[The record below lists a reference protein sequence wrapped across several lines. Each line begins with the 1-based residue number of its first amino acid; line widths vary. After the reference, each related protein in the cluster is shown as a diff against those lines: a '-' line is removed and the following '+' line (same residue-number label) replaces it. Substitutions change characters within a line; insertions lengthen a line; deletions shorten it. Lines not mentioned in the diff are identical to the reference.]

1 MAILQSTGIRGFL
14 VSVKKTGN
22 KVVNSI
28 GKTIDEYTENFLS
41 GFAGHGWKLWEYIS
55 GKYKLEIDALMVRG
69 TFTVFELLVQK
80 IRSIKGALGI
90 TQGNGKI
97 KTVTLSQDGTEYLIT
112 LEDEMSFV
120 ANDFIRCQTF
130 TGISQKL
137 YHVPIRSI
145 SESNTVI
152 HLSISDFNVDTNGTI
167 LNPPEAGDEIVQF
180 GNSTDTTRQSAI
192 YIHADEGG
200 QPAIDVMFGINSTD
214 WSNTVK
220 IRIGGEI
227 PGSGGLRGFYC
238 VNGMIKGVT
247 ESGHVTYCIYPNGSA
262 MFGDGS
268 AEFRADKSGYVAGGA
283 ISWQWDEARQKF
295 VTSMGDVILDWNNL
309 SDEAKVNLTGPQG
322 AEGPQGVAGPAG
334 SDGVTYYTWI
344 RYADTSVGG
353 GISNDPTGKLYIG
366 LAYNK
371 TTATESNT
379 PSDYTWSLIKG
390 DKGDTGVQ
398 GATGADG
405 ITYYTW
411 IKYSDNSD
419 GTGLYDI
426 PTSNTQYIGIAVNKT
441 TATESTVKT
450 DYTWSK
456 FKGDTGATGPPG
468 ADGADANLLPW
479 VQDYD
484 NNKTLIDGE
493 YVVSPKMFSGT
504 KDVETNKLTGVAF
517 GRGVVSVNGVKK
529 TGVFGV
535 KNGEITFNLDSETG
549 DVKLAGHVEAKS
561 GSIGDL
567 EIIDGDIVGK
577 DSLGVIRLLVSKS
590 ELSSFADLNEESRVT
605 VIERQESQPALFNLS
620 LSWARPADDYD
631 IEAGYDYSNA
641 SAQLISD
648 SPVFATTG
656 GCNLILDLSTSLHVG
671 EYTISNNGQLSR
683 YIRKFEIIDSISQA
697 VVYSGNYTGG
707 IENASVGSSGSY
719 FCRIYYTV
727 ALSYIVADQSSEDAS
742 GYIYGDF
749 TIDAIYGVKRTLIGS
764 DGLYSYWGPH
774 DYIYAKRNT
783 SGQLD
788 IKMRGNIEIMKRDGT
803 VLISG

>member
-112 LEDEMSFV
+112 LEDEMSFKTD
-120 ANDFIRCQTF
+120 DFIKCQTF
-130 TGISQKL
+130 TGVFVKL
-137 YHVPIRSI
+137 YHVKVQSI
-145 SESNTVI
+145 SDSNSVI
-152 HLSISDFNVDTNGTI
+152 HLLVSDFDKGENGTV
-167 LNPPEAGDEIVQF
+167 LNPPEPGDEIVQF
-180 GNSTDTTRQSAI
+180 GNETDTTRQSAI

-220 IRIGGEI
+220 IRVGGEI
-227 PGSGGLRGFYC
+227 PDSGGLRGFYC

-283 ISWQWDEARQKF
+283 ISWQWDEEKQKF

-309 SDEAKVNLTGPQG
+309 SDEAKTNL
-322 AEGPQGVAGPAG
+322 
-334 SDGVTYYTWI
+334 
-344 RYADTSVGG
+344 
-353 GISNDPTGKLYIG
+353 
-366 LAYNK
+366 
-371 TTATESNT
+371 
-379 PSDYTWSLIKG
+379 
-390 DKGDTGVQ
+390 
-398 GATGADG
+398 
-405 ITYYTW
+405 
-411 IKYSDNSD
+411 
-419 GTGLYDI
+419 
-426 PTSNTQYIGIAVNKT
+426 
-441 TATESTVKT
+441 
-450 DYTWSK
+450 
-456 FKGDTGATGPPG
+456 TGPPG
-468 ADGADANLLPW
+468 ADGVDANLLPW

-504 KDVETNKLTGVAF
+504 KDAATNKLTGVAF

-535 KNGEITFNLDSETG
+535 KNGEITFSLDSETG

-567 EIIDGDIVGK
+567 EIVDGDIVGR
-577 DSLGVIRLLVSKS
+577 DELGVTRLLVSKS
-590 ELSSFADLNEESRVT
+590 ELSAFSDLNEENKQTLVA
-605 VIERQESQPALFNLS
+605 RQESQPQEFNVNVTYS
-620 LSWARPADDYD
+620 VPVDEYD
-631 IEAGYDYSNA
+631 PNSGYDYSHA
-641 SAQLISD
+641 SNMFFTTD
-648 SPVFATTG
+648 SPVFSTTA
-656 GCNLILDLSTSLHVG
+656 GCSLTLDISTSLHAG
-671 EYTISNNGQLSR
+671 EYTLSPNANLYHTIFR
-683 YIRKFEIIDSISQA
+683 FEIINSVTQE
-697 VVYSGNYTGG
+697 VVYAGSYTGG
-707 IENASVGSSGSY
+707 IENATIPSAGSY
-719 FCRIYYTV
+719 FCRLVHSI
-727 ALSYIVADQSSEDAS
+727 SINYINQNQSSIEAS
-742 GYIYGDF
+742 GYVYGDF

-788 IKMRGNIEIMKRDGT
+788 IKMRGNIEIRKRDGT

>member
-120 ANDFIRCQTF
+120 ANDFIKCQTF
-130 TGISQKL
+130 TGVFVKL
-137 YHVPIRSI
+137 YHVKVQSI
-145 SESNTVI
+145 SDNYSVI
-152 HLSISDFNVDTNGTI
+152 HLLVSDFEKDENGTV
-167 LNPPEAGDEIVQF
+167 LNPPEPGDEIVQF
-180 GNSTDTTRQSAI
+180 GNETDATRQSAI

-220 IRIGGEI
+220 IRVGGEI
-227 PGSGGLRGFYC
+227 PDSGGLRGFYC

-247 ESGHVTYCIYPNGSA
+247 ELGHVTYCIYPNGSA
-262 MFGDGS
+262 MLGDGS
-268 AEFRADKSGYVAGGA
+268 AEFRADKSGYVAGGS
-283 ISWQWDEARQKF
+283 ISWQWDAVKQKF

-309 SDEAKVNLTGPQG
+309 SDEAKTNLTGPQG
-322 AEGPQGVAGPAG
+322 A
-334 SDGVTYYTWI
+334 DGV
-344 RYADTSVGG
+344 
-353 GISNDPTGKLYIG
+353 
-366 LAYNK
+366 
-371 TTATESNT
+371 
-379 PSDYTWSLIKG
+379 
-390 DKGDTGVQ
+390 
-398 GATGADG
+398 
-405 ITYYTW
+405 
-411 IKYSDNSD
+411 
-419 GTGLYDI
+419 
-426 PTSNTQYIGIAVNKT
+426 
-441 TATESTVKT
+441 
-450 DYTWSK
+450 
-456 FKGDTGATGPPG
+456 
-468 ADGADANLLPW
+468 DANLLPW

-577 DSLGVIRLLVSKS
+577 DSSGVTRLLVSKS
-590 ELSSFADLNEESRVT
+590 ELSDFADLNEENRAT
-605 VIERQESQPALFNLS
+605 VIDRQESQPALFNLS
-620 LSWARPADDYD
+620 LSWSRPADEYD
-631 IEAGYDYSNA
+631 IEAGYDHSNA

-671 EYTISNNGQLSR
+671 EYTISDNGQLSR
-683 YIRKFEIIDSISQA
+683 YIRKFEIIDSVSQA

-727 ALSYIVADQSSEDAS
+727 VLSYIVADQSAEYAS

>member
-1 MAILQSTGIRGFL
+1 MDSIAFWQDKFKNDNMAILQSTGIRGFL

-97 KTVTLSQDGTEYLIT
+97 KTVTLSEDGTEYLIT
-112 LEDEMSFV
+112 LEDEMSFKTD
-120 ANDFIRCQTF
+120 DFIKCQTF
-130 TGISQKL
+130 TGVFVKL
-137 YHVPIRSI
+137 YHVKVQSI
-145 SESNTVI
+145 SDSNSVI
-152 HLSISDFNVDTNGTI
+152 HLLVSDFEKDENGTV
-167 LNPPEAGDEIVQF
+167 LNPPEPGDEIVQF
-180 GNSTDTTRQSAI
+180 GNETDATRQSAI

-283 ISWQWDEARQKF
+283 ISWQWDAAKQKF

-309 SDEAKVNLTGPQG
+309 SDEAKTNLKGP
-322 AEGPQGVAGPAG
+322 
-334 SDGVTYYTWI
+334 
-344 RYADTSVGG
+344 
-353 GISNDPTGKLYIG
+353 
-366 LAYNK
+366 
-371 TTATESNT
+371 
-379 PSDYTWSLIKG
+379 KG
-390 DKGDTGVQ
+390 DDGDPG
-398 GATGADG
+398 DPG
-405 ITYYTW
+405 IP
-411 IKYSDNSD
+411 
-419 GTGLYDI
+419 GT
-426 PTSNTQYIGIAVNKT
+426 
-441 TATESTVKT
+441 
-450 DYTWSK
+450 
-456 FKGDTGATGPPG
+456 
-468 ADGADANLLPW
+468 DANLLPW

-504 KDVETNKLTGVAF
+504 KDVATNKLTGVAL

-535 KNGEITFNLDSETG
+535 KNGEITFSLDSETG
-549 DVKLAGHVEAKS
+549 DVKLAGHVDAKS
-561 GSIGDL
+561 GSIGSL
-567 EIIDGDIVGK
+567 EIVDGDIVGR
-577 DSLGVIRLLVSKS
+577 DELGVIRLLVSKS
-590 ELSSFADLNEESRVT
+590 ELSAFSDLNEENKQTLVA
-605 VIERQESQPALFNLS
+605 RQESQPQEFDVNVTYS
-620 LSWARPADDYD
+620 VPVDEYD
-631 IEAGYDYSNA
+631 TNSGYDYSHA
-641 SAQLISD
+641 SNMFFTTD
-648 SPVFATTG
+648 SPVFSTTA
-656 GCNLILDLSTSLHVG
+656 GCSLTLDISTSLHAG
-671 EYTISNNGQLSR
+671 EYTLSPNANLYHTIFR
-683 YIRKFEIIDSISQA
+683 FEIINSVTQE
-697 VVYSGNYTGG
+697 VVYAGSYTGG
-707 IENASVGSSGSY
+707 IENATIPSAGSY
-719 FCRIYYTV
+719 FCRLVHSI
-727 ALSYIVADQSSEDAS
+727 SINYINQNQSSIEAS
-742 GYIYGDF
+742 GYVYGDF

>member
-112 LEDEMSFV
+112 LEDEMSFKTD
-120 ANDFIRCQTF
+120 DFIKCQTF
-130 TGISQKL
+130 TGVFVKL
-137 YHVPIRSI
+137 YHVKVQSI
-145 SESNTVI
+145 SDSNSVI
-152 HLSISDFNVDTNGTI
+152 HLLVSDFEKDENGTV
-167 LNPPEAGDEIVQF
+167 LNPPEPGDEIVQF
-180 GNSTDTTRQSAI
+180 GNETDTTRQSAI

-220 IRIGGEI
+220 IRVGGEI
-227 PGSGGLRGFYC
+227 PDSGGLRGFYC

-283 ISWQWDEARQKF
+283 ISWQWDEAKQKF
-295 VTSMGDVILDWNNL
+295 VTAMGDVILDWNNL
-309 SDEAKVNLTGPQG
+309 SDEAKTNL
-322 AEGPQGVAGPAG
+322 
-334 SDGVTYYTWI
+334 
-344 RYADTSVGG
+344 
-353 GISNDPTGKLYIG
+353 
-366 LAYNK
+366 
-371 TTATESNT
+371 
-379 PSDYTWSLIKG
+379 
-390 DKGDTGVQ
+390 
-398 GATGADG
+398 
-405 ITYYTW
+405 
-411 IKYSDNSD
+411 
-419 GTGLYDI
+419 
-426 PTSNTQYIGIAVNKT
+426 
-441 TATESTVKT
+441 
-450 DYTWSK
+450 
-456 FKGDTGATGPPG
+456 TGPPG
-468 ADGADANLLPW
+468 ADGVDANLLPW

-504 KDVETNKLTGVAF
+504 KDVATNKLTGVSF

-535 KNGEITFNLDSETG
+535 KNGEITFSLDSETG

-561 GSIGDL
+561 GSIGNL
-567 EIIDGDIVGK
+567 EIVDGDIVGR
-577 DSLGVIRLLVSKS
+577 DELGVIRLLVSKS
-590 ELSSFADLNEESRVT
+590 ELSAFTDLNEENKQTLVA
-605 VIERQESQPALFNLS
+605 RQESQPQEFNVNVTYS
-620 LSWARPADDYD
+620 VPVDEYD
-631 IEAGYDYSNA
+631 TNSGYDYSHA
-641 SAQLISD
+641 SNMFFTTD
-648 SPVFATTG
+648 SPVFSTTA
-656 GCNLILDLSTSLHVG
+656 GCSLTLDISTSLHAG
-671 EYTISNNGQLSR
+671 EYTLSPNANLHHTIFR
-683 YIRKFEIIDSISQA
+683 FEIINSVTQE
-697 VVYSGNYTGG
+697 VVYAGSYTGG
-707 IENASVGSSGSY
+707 IENATIPSAGSY
-719 FCRIYYTV
+719 FCRLVHSI
-727 ALSYIVADQSSEDAS
+727 SINYINQNQSSIEAS
-742 GYIYGDF
+742 GYVYGDF

-788 IKMRGNIEIMKRDGT
+788 IKMRGNIEIMKRDGS

>member
-130 TGISQKL
+130 AGASQKL
-137 YHVPIRSI
+137 YHVPIKSL
-145 SESNTVI
+145 SDSNTVI
-152 HLSISDFNVDTNGTI
+152 HLSISDFNADTNGTV
-167 LNPPEAGDEIVQF
+167 LNPPETGDEIVQF
-180 GNSTDTTRQSAI
+180 GNETDTTRQSAI

-227 PGSGGLRGFYC
+227 PDSEGLRGFYC

-247 ESGHVTYCIYPNGSA
+247 ELGHVTYCVYPDGSA
-262 MFGDGS
+262 MFGAGS

-283 ISWQWDEARQKF
+283 ISWQWDEAKQKF

-309 SDEAKVNLTGPQG
+309 SDEAKTNL
-322 AEGPQGVAGPAG
+322 
-334 SDGVTYYTWI
+334 
-344 RYADTSVGG
+344 
-353 GISNDPTGKLYIG
+353 
-366 LAYNK
+366 
-371 TTATESNT
+371 
-379 PSDYTWSLIKG
+379 
-390 DKGDTGVQ
+390 
-398 GATGADG
+398 
-405 ITYYTW
+405 
-411 IKYSDNSD
+411 
-419 GTGLYDI
+419 
-426 PTSNTQYIGIAVNKT
+426 
-441 TATESTVKT
+441 
-450 DYTWSK
+450 
-456 FKGDTGATGPPG
+456 TGPPG
-468 ADGADANLLPW
+468 ADGVDANLLPW

-567 EIIDGDIVGK
+567 EIINGDIVGK
-577 DSLGVIRLLVSKS
+577 DSSGVIRLLVSKS
-590 ELSSFADLNEESRVT
+590 ELSSFADLNEESRIT

-620 LSWARPADDYD
+620 LSWTRPDDEYY
-631 IEAGYDYSNA
+631 IEAGYDHSNA

-648 SPVFATTG
+648 SPVFTTTG

-707 IENASVGSSGSY
+707 IENASVASSGSY

-727 ALSYIVADQSSEDAS
+727 VLSYIVADQSAEYAS

-774 DYIYAKRNT
+774 DYIYAKRNA

>member
-14 VSVKKTGN
+14 VSVKKTGG

-112 LEDEMSFV
+112 LEDEMSFKTD
-120 ANDFIRCQTF
+120 DFIKCQTF
-130 TGISQKL
+130 TGVFVKL
-137 YHVPIRSI
+137 YHVKVQSI
-145 SESNTVI
+145 SDSNSVI
-152 HLSISDFNVDTNGTI
+152 HLLVSDFEKDENGTV
-167 LNPPEAGDEIVQF
+167 LNPPEPGDEIVQF
-180 GNSTDTTRQSAI
+180 GNETDATRQSAI

-283 ISWQWDEARQKF
+283 ISWQWDEAKQKF
-295 VTSMGDVILDWNNL
+295 VTAMGDVILDWNNL
-309 SDEAKVNLTGPQG
+309 SDEAKTNL
-322 AEGPQGVAGPAG
+322 
-334 SDGVTYYTWI
+334 
-344 RYADTSVGG
+344 
-353 GISNDPTGKLYIG
+353 
-366 LAYNK
+366 
-371 TTATESNT
+371 
-379 PSDYTWSLIKG
+379 
-390 DKGDTGVQ
+390 
-398 GATGADG
+398 
-405 ITYYTW
+405 
-411 IKYSDNSD
+411 
-419 GTGLYDI
+419 
-426 PTSNTQYIGIAVNKT
+426 
-441 TATESTVKT
+441 
-450 DYTWSK
+450 
-456 FKGDTGATGPPG
+456 TGPPG
-468 ADGADANLLPW
+468 ADGVDANLLPW

-504 KDVETNKLTGVAF
+504 KDVATNKLTGVAL
-517 GRGVVSVNGVKK
+517 GRGVVSVNGLKK

-535 KNGEITFNLDSETG
+535 KNGEITFSLDSETG
-549 DVKLAGHVEAKS
+549 DVKLAGHVDAKS

-577 DSLGVIRLLVSKS
+577 DSLGIIRLLVSKS
-590 ELSSFADLNEESRVT
+590 ELSSFADLNEESRIT

-620 LSWARPADDYD
+620 LSWTRPDDEYD

-707 IENASVGSSGSY
+707 IENASVASSGSY

-774 DYIYAKRNT
+774 DYIYAKRNA

>member
-130 TGISQKL
+130 TGASQKL
-137 YHVPIRSI
+137 YHVPIQSL
-145 SESNTVI
+145 SDSNTVI
-152 HLSISDFNVDTNGTI
+152 HLSISDFNADTNGTV
-167 LNPPEAGDEIVQF
+167 LNPPEPGDEIVQF

-192 YIHADEGG
+192 YLHADEGG

-238 VNGMIKGVT
+238 VNGMVKGVD
-247 ESGHVTYCIYPNGSA
+247 ESGHTTYCIYPDGSA
-262 MFGDGS
+262 MFGNGS
-268 AEFRADKSGYVAGGA
+268 AQFNADKSGYLAGGA
-283 ISWQWDEARQKF
+283 ISWQWDEAKQKF

-309 SDEAKVNLTGPQG
+309 SDEAKTNLKGP
-322 AEGPQGVAGPAG
+322 
-334 SDGVTYYTWI
+334 
-344 RYADTSVGG
+344 
-353 GISNDPTGKLYIG
+353 
-366 LAYNK
+366 
-371 TTATESNT
+371 
-379 PSDYTWSLIKG
+379 KG
-390 DKGDTGVQ
+390 DDGDPG
-398 GATGADG
+398 DPG
-405 ITYYTW
+405 IP
-411 IKYSDNSD
+411 
-419 GTGLYDI
+419 GT
-426 PTSNTQYIGIAVNKT
+426 
-441 TATESTVKT
+441 
-450 DYTWSK
+450 
-456 FKGDTGATGPPG
+456 
-468 ADGADANLLPW
+468 DANLLPW

-493 YVVSPKMFSGT
+493 YVVSPKMFSGI
-504 KDVETNKLTGVAF
+504 KDAVTNKLTGVAL

-535 KNGEITFNLDSETG
+535 KNGEITFSLDSETG
-549 DVKLAGHVEAKS
+549 DVKLAGHVDAKS

-590 ELSSFADLNEESRVT
+590 ELSSFADLNEESRIT

-620 LSWARPADDYD
+620 LSWTRPDDEYD

-671 EYTISNNGQLSR
+671 EYTISDNGQLSR
-683 YIRKFEIIDSISQA
+683 YIRRFEIIDSISQA
-697 VVYSGNYTGG
+697 VVYSGDYTGG
-707 IENASVGSSGSY
+707 IENASVASSGSY

-749 TIDAIYGVKRTLIGS
+749 TIDAIYG
-764 DGLYSYWGPH
+764 
-774 DYIYAKRNT
+774 
-783 SGQLD
+783 
-788 IKMRGNIEIMKRDGT
+788 
-803 VLISG
+803 

>member
-112 LEDEMSFV
+112 LEDEMSFKTD
-120 ANDFIRCQTF
+120 DFIKCQTF
-130 TGISQKL
+130 TGVFVKL
-137 YHVPIRSI
+137 YHVKVQSI
-145 SESNTVI
+145 SDSNSVI
-152 HLSISDFNVDTNGTI
+152 HLLVADFEKDENGTV
-167 LNPPEAGDEIVQF
+167 LNPPEPGDEIVQF
-180 GNSTDTTRQSAI
+180 GNETDTTRQSAI
-192 YIHADEGG
+192 YIHAGEGG

-227 PGSGGLRGFYC
+227 PDSEGLRGFYC

-283 ISWQWDEARQKF
+283 ISWQWDAAKQKF

-309 SDEAKVNLTGPQG
+309 SDEAKTNLKGP
-322 AEGPQGVAGPAG
+322 
-334 SDGVTYYTWI
+334 
-344 RYADTSVGG
+344 
-353 GISNDPTGKLYIG
+353 
-366 LAYNK
+366 
-371 TTATESNT
+371 
-379 PSDYTWSLIKG
+379 KG
-390 DKGDTGVQ
+390 DDGDPG
-398 GATGADG
+398 DPG
-405 ITYYTW
+405 IP
-411 IKYSDNSD
+411 
-419 GTGLYDI
+419 GT
-426 PTSNTQYIGIAVNKT
+426 
-441 TATESTVKT
+441 
-450 DYTWSK
+450 
-456 FKGDTGATGPPG
+456 
-468 ADGADANLLPW
+468 DANLLPW

-504 KDVETNKLTGVAF
+504 KDVATNQLTGVAL

-535 KNGEITFNLDSETG
+535 KNGEITFSLDSETG

-561 GSIGDL
+561 GSIGSLD
-567 EIIDGDIVGK
+567 IVDGDIVGR
-577 DSLGVIRLLVSKS
+577 DELGVIRLLVSKS
-590 ELSSFADLNEESRVT
+590 ELSAFSDLNEENKQTLVA
-605 VIERQESQPALFNLS
+605 RQESQPQEFNVNVTYS
-620 LSWARPADDYD
+620 LPEDEYD
-631 IEAGYDYSNA
+631 SNSGYDYSHA
-641 SAQLISD
+641 SNIFLTTD
-648 SPVFATTG
+648 SPVFSTTA
-656 GCNLILDLSTSLHVG
+656 GCSLTLDISTSLHAG
-671 EYTISNNGQLSR
+671 EYTLSPNANLYHAIFR
-683 YIRKFEIIDSISQA
+683 FEIINSVTQE
-697 VVYSGNYTGG
+697 VVYAGSYTGG
-707 IENASVGSSGSY
+707 IENATIPSAGSY
-719 FCRIYYTV
+719 FCRLVHSI
-727 ALSYIVADQSSEDAS
+727 SINYINQNQSSIEAS
-742 GYIYGDF
+742 GYVYGDF

-788 IKMRGNIEIMKRDGT
+788 IKMRGNIEIMKRDGS

>member
-1 MAILQSTGIRGFL
+1 MDLIAFWQDKFKNDNMAILQSTGIRGFL

-97 KTVTLSQDGTEYLIT
+97 KTVTLSEDGTEYLIT

-120 ANDFIRCQTF
+120 ANDFIKCQTF
-130 TGISQKL
+130 TGTSQKL
-137 YHVPIRSI
+137 YHVPVRSI
-145 SESNTVI
+145 SDSNTVI
-152 HLSISDFNVDTNGTI
+152 HLSISDFNADTNGTV
-167 LNPPEAGDEIVQF
+167 LNPPESGDEIVQF

-283 ISWQWDEARQKF
+283 ISWQWDEAKQKF

-309 SDEAKVNLTGPQG
+309 SDEAKTNL
-322 AEGPQGVAGPAG
+322 
-334 SDGVTYYTWI
+334 
-344 RYADTSVGG
+344 
-353 GISNDPTGKLYIG
+353 
-366 LAYNK
+366 
-371 TTATESNT
+371 
-379 PSDYTWSLIKG
+379 
-390 DKGDTGVQ
+390 
-398 GATGADG
+398 
-405 ITYYTW
+405 
-411 IKYSDNSD
+411 
-419 GTGLYDI
+419 
-426 PTSNTQYIGIAVNKT
+426 
-441 TATESTVKT
+441 
-450 DYTWSK
+450 
-456 FKGDTGATGPPG
+456 TGPPG
-468 ADGADANLLPW
+468 ADGVDANLLPW

-493 YVVSPKMFSGT
+493 YVISPKMFSGT
-504 KDVETNKLTGVAF
+504 KDAATNKLTGVAF

-561 GSIGDL
+561 GSIGNL
-567 EIIDGDIVGK
+567 EIVDGDIVGH
-577 DSLGVIRLLVSKS
+577 DELGVIRLLVSKS
-590 ELSSFADLNEESRVT
+590 ELSAFSDLNEENKQALVA
-605 VIERQESQPALFNLS
+605 RQESQPQEFNVNVTYS
-620 LSWARPADDYD
+620 VPVDEYD
-631 IEAGYDYSNA
+631 TNSGYDYSHA
-641 SAQLISD
+641 SNMFFTTD
-648 SPVFATTG
+648 SPVFSTTA
-656 GCNLILDLSTSLHVG
+656 GCSLTLDISTSLHAG
-671 EYTISNNGQLSR
+671 EYTLSPNANLYHTIFR
-683 YIRKFEIIDSISQA
+683 FEIINSVTQE
-697 VVYSGNYTGG
+697 VVYAGSYTGG
-707 IENASVGSSGSY
+707 IENATIPSAGSY
-719 FCRIYYTV
+719 FCRLVHSI
-727 ALSYIVADQSSEDAS
+727 SINYINQNQSSIEAS
-742 GYIYGDF
+742 GYVYGDF
-749 TIDAIYGVKRTLIGS
+749 TIDAIYGIKRTLIGS